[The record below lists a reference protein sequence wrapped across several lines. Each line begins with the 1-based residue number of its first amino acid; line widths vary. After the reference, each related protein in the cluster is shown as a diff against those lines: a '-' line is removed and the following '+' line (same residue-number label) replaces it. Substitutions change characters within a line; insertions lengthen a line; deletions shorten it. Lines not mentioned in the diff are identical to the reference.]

1 MTALDTIKLFE
12 TKGIV
17 FKIESQRR
25 FYPGVS
31 FRSWEIE
38 DIDAENEEFDDV
50 VIGGL
55 IDSISHIPIWE
66 QIEYDTKKEFLDIL
80 FDEKTLQYLLD
91 NKYTLHVRV
100 EGYYGSPETE
110 VLIEEGIIQ
119 EGTVSPYGENY
130 DS

>member
-17 FKIESQRR
+17 FQIESQRR

-31 FRSWEIE
+31 YHSCEIE
-38 DIDAENEEFDDV
+38 DIDAENEEFDNI

-80 FDEKTLQYLLD
+80 FDKKTLQYLLD
-91 NKYTLHVRV
+91 NKYTLHVSV
-100 EGYYGSPETE
+100 QGYYGSPETE

-119 EGTVSPYGENY
+119 EGPVSPYGENY